1 VPWVGDNVAA
11 MPTVSLVLA
20 GLAALLHVGFFVM
33 ETVLY
38 RRPAVHRRFGVR
50 TEAEVEATAFGMYN
64 QGFYNLFLG
73 LGTLVGVIG
82 TFADWEPQGPTLV
95 VFGCLFMIGAAVV
108 LVAGRPAMARAAAM
122 QGVLPALA
130 LLTAL
135 VL

>member
-1 VPWVGDNVAA
+1 
-11 MPTVSLVLA
+11 
-20 GLAALLHVGFFVM
+20 M

-50 TEAEVEATAFGMYN
+50 SEAEVEATAFGMYN

-108 LVAGRPAMARAAAM
+108 LVAGARPWRVQPQSRACCRRWRCSPPP
-122 QGVLPALA
+122 VL
-130 LLTAL
+130 
-135 VL
+135 